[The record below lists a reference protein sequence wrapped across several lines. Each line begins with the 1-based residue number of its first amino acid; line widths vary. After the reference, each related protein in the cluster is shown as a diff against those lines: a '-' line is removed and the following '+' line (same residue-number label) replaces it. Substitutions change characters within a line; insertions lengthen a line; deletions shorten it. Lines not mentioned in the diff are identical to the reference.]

1 MVSRKDQLKDMFQ
14 PKATT
19 PDVIPQRPASGAVKA
34 MGLSL
39 GGLQREIDEARQFKG
54 ALQDGERIVEINAAL
69 IDPSPF
75 TDRLSDGATNDD
87 EFAQL
92 VQSLKESGQQV
103 PVLVRVHAKIAGRFE
118 AAYGHRRINAAR
130 ALNIP
135 VKAIVRSLD
144 DGALLLA
151 QGKENAERR
160 NLSFIEK
167 ALFAKGMVEA
177 GVDRAAAQTA
187 LGAHKADMTRYF
199 QVAEAIPLHIARAI
213 GPAPKAGRPRW
224 MALGDLL
231 AKDAARIKA
240 EDEIGRDEFVA
251 ADSDQRF
258 QKLFNRLARKAS
270 PKANARVVTVVDLTV
285 EVSKSGKKTRFDI
298 QDAGFA
304 QWLEANLGALAK
316 QFAGSREG

>member
-14 PKATT
+14 PNAAT
-19 PDVIPQRPASGAVKA
+19 PDTLPQRPASGAVKA

-39 GGLQREIDEARQFKG
+39 GGLQREIEEARQFKG
-54 ALQDGERIVEINAAL
+54 ALQDGERIVEINADL

-75 TDRLSDGATNDD
+75 TDRLSDGALNDN

-92 VQSLKESGQQV
+92 VQSLKDSGQQV

-118 AAYGHRRINAAR
+118 AAFGHRRIKAAR
-130 ALNIP
+130 VLSIP

-167 ALFAKGMVEA
+167 ALFAKGMLEA

-199 QVAEAIPLHIARAI
+199 QVADAIPLHIARAI

-231 AKDAARIKA
+231 ASDAARIKA
-240 EDEIGRDEFVA
+240 EDEIGRDEFVS

-258 QKLFNRLARKAS
+258 QMLFNRLSRKTNLKS
-270 PKANARVVTVVDLTV
+270 DARVLMVENLAV
-285 EVSKSGKKTRFDI
+285 EVSMSGKATRFDI

-304 QWLEANLGALAK
+304 HWLEANLGALAS
-316 QFAGSREG
+316 QFAASREG

>member
-14 PKATT
+14 PTAAT
-19 PDVIPQRPASGAVKA
+19 PDMMPQRPASGAVKA

-39 GGLQREIDEARQFKG
+39 GGLQREIEEARQFKG
-54 ALQDGERIVEINAAL
+54 ALQDGERIVEIHPDL

-75 TDRLSDGATNDD
+75 SDRLSDGATNDD
-87 EFAQL
+87 EFEQL
-92 VQSLKESGQQV
+92 VQSLKDSGQQV
-103 PVLVRVHAKIAGRFE
+103 PVLVRVHTKTAGRFE
-118 AAYGHRRINAAR
+118 AAYGHRRIKAAR
-130 ALNIP
+130 ALDVP
-135 VKAIVRSLD
+135 VKAIVRNLD

-177 GVDRAAAQTA
+177 GVERAAAQTA

-199 QVAEAIPLHIARAI
+199 QVADAIPLHIARAI

-240 EDEIGRDEFVA
+240 EDEIDRAEFMA
-251 ADSDQRF
+251 ADSDRRF
-258 QKLFNRLARKAS
+258 QMLFDRLSRKAS
-270 PKANARVVTVVDLTV
+270 AKSEVRVVRAGDV
-285 EVSKSGKKTRFDI
+285 EIQISKSGKSTRFDI
-298 QDAGFA
+298 ADGDFA
-304 QWLEANLGALAK
+304 RWLEGNLAAFAK
-316 QFAGSREG
+316 EYAGKRGQ